1 MFQLE
6 EIYRMKLMHSL
17 ALTAFLTVPL
27 LHAPAG
33 AAAGEIVD
41 MNHYLCKDIMRM
53 SDEERSIA
61 LGVFHGYALGKK
73 GATSFKYDD
82 SLQLSTG
89 FIEYCLDNPSAKALE
104 SFEKLMK

>member
-1 MFQLE
+1 MLKP
-6 EIYRMKLMHSL
+6 IHSL
-17 ALTAFLTVPL
+17 ILTTLLSVPL
-27 LHAPAG
+27 LHATAG
-33 AAAGEIVD
+33 AAADEVVD

>member
-1 MFQLE
+1 
-6 EIYRMKLMHSL
+6 MKLMHSL

-53 SDEERSIA
+53 SGEERGVA
-61 LGVFHGYALGKK
+61 LGVMHGYALGKK
-73 GATSFKYDD
+73 GTTSFK
-82 SLQLSTG
+82 STMPMHCRITSSSTAWTIRPPRRWSR
-89 FIEYCLDNPSAKALE
+89 FRS
-104 SFEKLMK
+104 